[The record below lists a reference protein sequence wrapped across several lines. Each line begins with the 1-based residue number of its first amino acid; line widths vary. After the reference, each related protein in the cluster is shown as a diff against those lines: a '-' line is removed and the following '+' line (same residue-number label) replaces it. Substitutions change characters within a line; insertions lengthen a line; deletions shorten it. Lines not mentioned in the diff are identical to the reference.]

1 MRRADQNLRDHCQA
15 QDDEQKQ
22 AKTAQHAHSDERL
35 VVVWGF
41 EFRQRA
47 RPTEGPERIWRETT
61 HVTTPIFSQTQ
72 ICARTHK
79 RTRRNSRLK
88 HKEAIN
94 IRRHGAIYGLRRNM
108 GSTLEQELLGDRIQG
123 EHGQVLEQPNDG
135 DHPEK
140 VGNEPSACRS
150 ARLPATYGSGRIASL
165 QGDAAGSL
173 RKVAR
178 LSNTSAMKAP
188 IG

>member
-1 MRRADQNLRDHCQA
+1 
-15 QDDEQKQ
+15 
-22 AKTAQHAHSDERL
+22 
-35 VVVWGF
+35 
-41 EFRQRA
+41 
-47 RPTEGPERIWRETT
+47 
-61 HVTTPIFSQTQ
+61 
-72 ICARTHK
+72 
-79 RTRRNSRLK
+79 
-88 HKEAIN
+88 
-94 IRRHGAIYGLRRNM
+94 
-108 GSTLEQELLGDRIQG
+108 LLGDRIQG

-178 LSNTSAMKAP
+178 LSDTSAMKAP
-188 IG
+188 IGLAAARTSASVRLIFEPSGKAQAE